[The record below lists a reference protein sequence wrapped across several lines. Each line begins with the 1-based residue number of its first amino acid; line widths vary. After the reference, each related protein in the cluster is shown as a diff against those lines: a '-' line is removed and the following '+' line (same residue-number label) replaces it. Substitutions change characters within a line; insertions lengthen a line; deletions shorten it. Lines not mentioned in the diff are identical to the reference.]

1 MGKSRAPAPQQIT
14 QKIDPFAQAS
24 GDIAKQV
31 FAETTPLRTSLT
43 DQLTAGVQS
52 PALQQANDLQTNIGR
67 FLPQGTTIDPNAF
80 GINQVGQLQTTDIG
94 QLQNI
99 GNLNLQD
106 VLQNA
111 QTLTVDPAFS
121 PNFGALKSAAEQQ
134 FEQARQRAM
143 ESGATGGALTGA
155 LTQLEGDRALGMSGI
170 LGDLANRQ
178 AQARGQGLQRAL
190 GVGVDDLSRQERSRQ
205 LQLGART
212 GDIERRLGVDREN
225 LAEQQRI
232 SEGNI
237 NRQLG
242 LTEAGLGRGLALA
255 GAQTDIDQRN
265 IDRALQVATGGSA
278 QALQGFGIGGNLAAS
293 AAATQAGPANAQAN
307 RQAGAKSGAGQ
318 AIGQLGSA
326 AIKASALTPC
336 FVAREVYGLMNLR
349 WLMFREWL
357 ETKAPRWLLK
367 FYCRYGESFAL
378 FIHDKPRTKNTIRFF
393 MNKVIGGSSC

>member
-1 MGKSRAPAPQQIT
+1 MGKSRSAPAPQQIT

-52 PALQQANDLQTNIGR
+52 PALQQANDLQTNLGR

-80 GINQVGQLQTTDIG
+80 GINQTGRLQTTDIG
-94 QLQNI
+94 QIQNI
-99 GNLNLQD
+99 GDLNLQD
-106 VLQNA
+106 ILQNA

-134 FEQARQRAM
+134 FEQARRRAM

-190 GVGVDDLSRQERSRQ
+190 GVGTEDLARQERSRQ
-205 LQLGART
+205 LQLGTTAA
-212 GDIERRLGVDREN
+212 DIERGLGVDREN

-232 SEGNI
+232 AEANV
-237 NRQLG
+237 NRQLQ

-265 IDRALQVATGGSA
+265 IDRALQVATGGTA
-278 QALQGFGIGGNLAAS
+278 QALQGFGVGGNLAAS
-293 AAATQAGPANAQAN
+293 AAATQAGLANAQAN

-318 AIGQLGSA
+318 ALGQIGSA
-326 AIKASALTPC
+326 AIKTKC
-336 FVAREVYGLMNLR
+336 WVAREVYGLTNLR
-349 WLMFREWL
+349 WLTFREWL
-357 ETKAPRWLLK
+357 ETKAPRWLDK
-367 FYCRYGESFAL
+367 IYTTYGESFAL

>member
-1 MGKSRAPAPQQIT
+1 MGKSRSAPAPQQIT
-14 QKIDPFAQAS
+14 AKIDPFAQAS
-24 GDIAKQV
+24 ADIAKDV
-31 FAETTPLRTSLT
+31 FSETTPLRQSLT
-43 DQLTAGVQS
+43 GQLTSGVQS
-52 PALQQANDLQTNIGR
+52 PALQQANDLRTNLGR
-67 FLPQGTTIDPNAF
+67 FLPQGTTIDPRAF

-94 QLQNI
+94 QIPTIGDLDLQS
-99 GNLNLQD
+99 
-106 VLQNA
+106 VLANA
-111 QTLTVDPAFS
+111 DRLTVDPAFS

-134 FEQARQRAM
+134 FEQARRRAM

-190 GVGVDDLSRQERSRQ
+190 GVGVEDLARQERGRQ
-205 LQLGART
+205 LQLGTSTA
-212 GDIERRLGVDREN
+212 DIERGLGVDREN

-232 SEGNI
+232 AEGNI
-237 NRQLG
+237 NRQLQ

-265 IDRALQVATGGSA
+265 IDRALNVATGGTA
-278 QALQGFGIGGNLAAS
+278 QALQGFGVGGNLAAS
-293 AAATQAGPANAQAN
+293 AAATQAGLANAQAQ

-318 AIGQLGSA
+318 AIGQIGSA
-326 AIKASALTPC
+326 AIKKC
-336 FVAREVYGLMNLR
+336 WVAREVYGLMNLR

-357 ETKAPRWLLK
+357 ETKAPRWLDK
-367 FYCRYGESFAL
+367 IYTTYGESFAL

>member
-1 MGKSRAPAPQQIT
+1 MGKSRSAPAPQQIT
-14 QKIDPFAQAS
+14 AQIDPFSQAS
-24 GDIAKQV
+24 GDIAKQL

-52 PALQQANDLQTNIGR
+52 PSLQQANDLRTNLGR

-80 GINQVGQLQTTDIG
+80 GLNQVGQLQTTDIG
-94 QLQNI
+94 QIPTIGDLDLQS
-99 GNLNLQD
+99 
-106 VLQNA
+106 VLANA
-111 QTLTVDPAFS
+111 DRLTVDPAFS

-134 FEQARQRAM
+134 FEQARRRAM

-190 GVGVDDLSRQERSRQ
+190 GVGTEDLSRQERGRQ
-205 LQLGART
+205 LQLGTTAA
-212 GDIERRLGVDREN
+212 DIERGLGVDREN
-225 LAEQQRI
+225 LAERQRI
-232 SEGNI
+232 AEANI

-265 IDRALQVATGGSA
+265 IDRALNVATGGTA
-278 QALQGFGIGGNLAAS
+278 QALQGFGVGGNLAAS
-293 AAATQAGPANAQAN
+293 AAATQAGLANAQAQ
-307 RQAGAKSGAGQ
+307 REAQAKGGAGQ
-318 AIGQLGSA
+318 AVGQIAST
-326 AIKASALTPC
+326 AIKKC
-336 FVAREVYGLMNLR
+336 WVAREVYGLTNLR
-349 WLMFREWL
+349 WIMFREWL
-357 ETKAPRWLLK
+357 ETKAPRWLDK
-367 FYCRYGESFAL
+367 IYTTYGESFAL

-393 MNKVIGGSSC
+393 MNKVIGGAV

>member
-1 MGKSRAPAPQQIT
+1 MGKSRAPAPQQVT

-24 GDIAKQV
+24 GDIAKQL

-293 AAATQAGPANAQAN
+293 AAATQAGLANAQAN

>member
-1 MGKSRAPAPQQIT
+1 MGKSRSAPAPQQIT
-14 QKIDPFAQAS
+14 AKIDPFSQAS

-52 PALQQANDLQTNIGR
+52 PALQQANDLQTNLGR

-80 GINQVGQLQTTDIG
+80 GINQTGRLQTTDIG
-94 QLQNI
+94 QIPNI

-106 VLQNA
+106 ILRNA

-190 GVGVDDLSRQERSRQ
+190 GVGTEDLARQERGRQ
-205 LQLGART
+205 LQLGTTAS
-212 GDIERRLGVDREN
+212 DIERGLGVDREN

-232 SEGNI
+232 AEANI

-265 IDRALQVATGGSA
+265 IDRALQVATGGTA
-278 QALQGFGIGGNLAAS
+278 QALQGFGVGGNLAAS
-293 AAATQAGPANAQAN
+293 AAATQAGLANAQAN
-307 RQAGAKSGAGQ
+307 RQAQAKGGAGQ
-318 AIGQLGSA
+318 AVGQIAST
-326 AIKASALTPC
+326 AIKKGC
-336 FVAREVYGLMNLR
+336 WVAREVYGESNPK
-349 WLMFREWL
+349 WLIFREWL
-357 ETKAPRWLLK
+357 FTQAPKWLLK

-393 MNKVIGGSSC
+393 MNKVIGGAV

>member
-1 MGKSRAPAPQQIT
+1 MGKSRAPAPQQVT

-24 GDIAKQV
+24 GDIAKQL

-52 PALQQANDLQTNIGR
+52 PALQQANDLQTNLGR
-67 FLPQGTTIDPNAF
+67 FLPQGTTIAPNAF
-80 GINQVGQLQTTDIG
+80 GINQTTDIG

-293 AAATQAGPANAQAN
+293 AAATQAGLANAQAN